1 MAFNLISFHPQK
13 ESQVM
18 IGLWIRI
25 MYYLVSLQ
33 KKIMM
38 LEQILSISNGKNKIE
53 IPKPSVLN
61 PVNPEAIM
69 GLIPSGTRNVL
80 AKSLGLPQ
88 GLMLNVEK
96 DGD

>member
-1 MAFNLISFHPQK
+1 MEQSTRLQMAF
-13 ESQVM
+13 
-18 IGLWIRI
+18 
-25 MYYLVSLQ
+25 SLQ

-69 GLIPSGTRNVL
+69 GLIPSGTRTDRIETC
-80 AKSLGLPQ
+80 Q
-88 GLMLNVEK
+88 WW
-96 DGD
+96 D